1 MVKSVEGAVKTRARA
16 NGKKY
21 YKNARKG
28 LHWPKQSLFIRPMFS
43 KINLALGTV
52 LVGIALGCFVESS
65 MAQEVLAPPA
75 TSSDNDGV
83 DDDDADGEDDK
94 SHRSRLRRGGS
105 IVTAASGLLTNS
117 SNSLSLAITNV
128 AEATEAES
136 VVVTGSFDIY
146 PVEYPA
152 LPPVEGTRINS
163 GKKTSFVKPE
173 EFPVFPNNDYRDV
186 MATTPGIIVSEEP
199 SSPIINFGYRGL
211 DSQRSEFMQVLKDGV
226 SIKNEQFGFPET
238 HYTPILDAVERIE
251 LIRAG
256 AALQFGP
263 QPGGALNFIMK
274 MPRQDAPFHFTTKNV
289 FGSDEYY
296 GNYTAIDG
304 TVGAL
309 GYYLYYDHRQI
320 EGFREAN
327 SDYDLNAG
335 SGRLVWDVTDDS
347 RFILT
352 LDAYDEEHGEPGGL
366 RRREAVNPPN
376 SVFYEDDRNASTR
389 FFDRFELKRYYA
401 TLEYQKI
408 FSQHTQLDIKAFGG
422 YLSRWSK
429 RQRGG
434 GFGTL
439 PSGPDAD
446 TNSIQLREA
455 YTEGVDA
462 RLRHDYN
469 LLGDVSTFAGG
480 AYFYHALQDRRD
492 ERGQTPGADSGTL
505 RNLNTGETWDGALFA
520 ENRFHFGRLSIVPGM
535 RLEFLQQSVNEQLNV
550 AKASDGEP
558 LASQA
563 DFSFVPLFG
572 LGVDYV
578 LIEGQ
583 QIVPGPAVAGEK
595 GSETKNPPPPGIT
608 IGGPPRAEI
617 YGTVSQA
624 YRPRTYG
631 ELVPTGASTV
641 VNGDLKEGNSLQ
653 FELGLRGKPL
663 PYLNFDLGGFYFTF
677 DDQVG
682 DISLPNGFTSTG
694 NVGDARYIGFEAATE
709 LDVLSLINGGS
720 PSPYGNFLL
729 YGNITLL
736 DAEFTSGPN
745 EGNTPIY
752 APDYQ
757 IKTGGIYRY
766 KDIVKVGLIGTI
778 VADEFGDV
786 NNTFERAIPAYNVW
800 DLTAEVKFWNGR
812 IGVFAGIK
820 NLFDEDY
827 WGEVRDEGI
836 VPAYR
841 RNYYGGFEVFF

>member
-1 MVKSVEGAVKTRARA
+1 MS
-16 NGKKY
+16 
-21 YKNARKG
+21 
-28 LHWPKQSLFIRPMFS
+28 S
-43 KINLALGTV
+43 KINLALGTA
-52 LVGIALGCFVESS
+52 LAGIALCCLVESS
-65 MAQEVLAPPA
+65 LAHEALALPVA
-75 TSSDNDGV
+75 AGDNDGV
-83 DDDDADGEDDK
+83 DDDDADDKDDK
-94 SHRSRLRRGGS
+94 SHRRRPATSGS
-105 IVTAASGLLTNS
+105 VVKTDSAVLANGVEK
-117 SNSLSLAITNV
+117 LSLAQTTV
-128 AEATEAES
+128 TETTEAES
-136 VVVTGSFDIY
+136 VIVTGSFDIY

-152 LPPVEGTRINS
+152 LPPVEGTRINA

-211 DSQRSEFMQVLKDGV
+211 DSQRSEFMQVLKDGI
-226 SIKNEQFGFPET
+226 SLKNEQFGFPET

-274 MPRQDAPFHFTTKNV
+274 MPRQDAPFHFTTINV

-296 GNYTAIDG
+296 RNYTAIDG
-304 TVGAL
+304 TLGAL

-335 SGRLVWDVTDDS
+335 SARLVWDVTDDS

-366 RRREAVNPPN
+366 RRREAVNLPN

-389 FFDRFELKRYYA
+389 FFDRFRLERYYA

-408 FSQHTQLDIKAFGG
+408 FSERTQIDIKAFGG
-422 YLSRWSK
+422 YLTRWSK

-446 TNSIQLREA
+446 TNSIQLRAA
-455 YTEGVDA
+455 YTEGLDTRV
-462 RLRHDYN
+462 RHDYD
-469 LLGDVSTFAGG
+469 LLSDVSTFAGG
-480 AYFYHALQDRRD
+480 IYFYHAIQDRRD
-492 ERGQTPGADSGTL
+492 ERGQIPDAENGML
-505 RNLNTGETWDGALFA
+505 RNLNTGETWDGAIFA

-535 RLEFLQQSVNEQLNV
+535 RLEFLNQSLVEDFNF
-550 AKASDGEP
+550 AKSHAEP
-558 LASQA
+558 PELLASQS
-563 DFSFVPLFG
+563 DFFFVPLFG
-572 LGVDYV
+572 LGLGYV
-578 LIEGQ
+578 LLEGEP
-583 QIVPGPAVAGEK
+583 IVAPPPVAGGK
-595 GSETKNPPPPGIT
+595 GVETKNPVAPSVIAT
-608 IGGPPRAEI
+608 APPRVEL

-624 YRPRTYG
+624 YRPLTYA
-631 ELVPTGASTV
+631 EVVPTGASTV

-663 PYLNFDLGGFYFTF
+663 PYLNFDVGGFYFTF

-682 DISLPNGFTSTG
+682 EISLPNGLTSTG
-694 NVGDARYIGFEAATE
+694 NVGDARYMGFEAATE

-766 KDIVKVGLIGTI
+766 KDSVKVGLLGTI
-778 VADEFGDV
+778 VADEFGDA
-786 NNTFERAIPAYNVW
+786 NNSFERAIPAYNVW
-800 DLTAEVKFWNGR
+800 DLTAEVRFWNGR
-812 IGVFAGIK
+812 VGVFAGIR

-841 RNYYGGFEVFF
+841 RNYYGGIEVFF